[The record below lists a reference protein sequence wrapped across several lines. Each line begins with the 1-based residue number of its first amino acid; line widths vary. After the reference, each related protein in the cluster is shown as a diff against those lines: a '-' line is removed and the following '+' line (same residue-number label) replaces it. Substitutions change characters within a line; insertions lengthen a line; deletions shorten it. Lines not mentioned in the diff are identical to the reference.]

1 MAADLHRDG
10 LQLDRIE
17 QLGSGDEDD
26 ASAGQRQKQA
36 HRAWIQLDIV
46 ACPLHRADG
55 DRIGDQPRLRAGL
68 DGEEAANVFQF
79 AHS

>member
-10 LQLDRIE
+10 LRLNRIE

-26 ASAGQRQKQA
+26 PGAGQRQQQA
-36 HRAWIQLDIV
+36 HRTWIQLDIV

-55 DRIGDQPRLRAGL
+55 DRIGDQPRLRAGP
-68 DGEEAANVFQF
+68 DSEEAADVFQF

>member
-1 MAADLHRDG
+1 VATDLHRDW
-10 LQLDRIE
+10 LRPNRIE

-26 ASAGQRQKQA
+26 AGAGQGQQQA
-36 HRAWIQLDIV
+36 HRSRIKIDIM

-68 DGEEAANVFQF
+68 DCEEAADFLQF